1 MRRLDEGGT
10 GSSPWEWRFTESL
23 GEHDGRARLARVLD
37 EWEHL
42 EDRPGAVVLKANR
55 QRQVIALPGSDGL
68 PDLVVKRYRMV
79 KTIDRVKTLCF
90 ASRAEREWQALRH
103 LARVGIAAPLAIA
116 VGEQRAGPVLVGA
129 GLVMLRVPDATV
141 FPEWWSEAEVEARE
155 PALRAVGEL
164 VGSLHASG
172 LDHADLHLGN
182 VLMPDRGSGAPV
194 ILDLHSAR
202 IGAFV
207 PPARRTANL
216 GQLYHSFGTSWTRR
230 ERHRFLEAYRTR
242 VPEERRDPERLDAR
256 LLALAKKRE
265 QVRLASRSRR
275 CWKNTTEFVK
285 ERRGAWLVH
294 RRRDFDPNDLEAL
307 LSPRIELTEV
317 YKRRGEQFVGRFELP
332 SRTSV
337 VVKGRDE
344 PTLWRRLVDRLLPS
358 PLARAWG
365 AARSLDVREVSN
377 PAGLAYATYRRF
389 GLPARTLLVT
399 EHLATAVPLHRYLQ
413 QSFLE
418 PRPPGAPDPLCR
430 RRLAKRLAEFVRG
443 IHDQAIYHRDLNP
456 MNILIDPDAER
467 FWLVDLDSIH
477 LGRTLT
483 ERRREKNLVQI
494 GLLPEGHVHNRDR
507 LRFLVTYDRGD
518 REFWSPSR
526 LPELWRRIGDETVAI
541 IARLSLE
548 GR

>member
-1 MRRLDEGGT
+1 MSRPGEGEVKPH
-10 GSSPWEWRFTESL
+10 PWYWRFTESL
-23 GEHDGRARLARVLD
+23 GEQGGQVRLAPV
-37 EWEHL
+37 L
-42 EDRPGAVVLKANR
+42 EDWERLEERPGAVVLKANL
-55 QRQVIALPGSDGL
+55 QRQVIALPGEGGL

-79 KTIDRVKTLCF
+79 KAVDRLKTLCF

-103 LARVGIAAPLAIA
+103 LARVGITAPLALA
-116 VGEQRAGPVLVGA
+116 VGEQRVGSVLVGA

-141 FPEWWSEAEVEARE
+141 FPDWWNEAEAPARDEA
-155 PALRAVGEL
+155 LDAVGEL

-182 VLMPDRGSGAPV
+182 VLMPDHAPGAPV

-202 IGAFV
+202 IGAVV
-207 PPARRTANL
+207 PPARRIANL

-230 ERHRFLEAYRTR
+230 ERHRFLAAYRRR
-242 VPEERRDPERLDAR
+242 VPDERRDPEHLDDR
-256 LLALAKKRE
+256 LLAKARKRE

-285 ERRGAWLVH
+285 ERRGAWVVH
-294 RRRDFDPNDLEAL
+294 RRRDFDPMDLEAL
-307 LSPRIELTEV
+307 LTPRIELAEV
-317 YKRRGEQFVGRFELP
+317 YKRRGQQFVGRIELP
-332 SRTSV
+332 SRRSV

-344 PTLWRRLVDRLLPS
+344 PTLWRRLVDRALPS

-365 AARSLDVREVSN
+365 AARSLDVRGVPN
-377 PAGLAYATYRRF
+377 PAGLAYATQRRF
-389 GLPARTLLVT
+389 GLPTRTLLVT
-399 EHLATAVPLHRYLQ
+399 EHLATAVPLHRYLME
-413 QSFLE
+413 SYLE
-418 PRPPGAPDPLCR
+418 PRRPETPAPLCR
-430 RRLAKRLAEFVRG
+430 RRLARLLADFVRS
-443 IHDQAIYHRDLNP
+443 IHDRAIYHRDLNP
-456 MNILIDPDAER
+456 MNILIDPEAER

-507 LRFLVTYDRGD
+507 LRFLLTYDRGD

-526 LPELWRRIGDETVAI
+526 LAELWRRIGDETVAI
-541 IARLSLE
+541 IARLSLD